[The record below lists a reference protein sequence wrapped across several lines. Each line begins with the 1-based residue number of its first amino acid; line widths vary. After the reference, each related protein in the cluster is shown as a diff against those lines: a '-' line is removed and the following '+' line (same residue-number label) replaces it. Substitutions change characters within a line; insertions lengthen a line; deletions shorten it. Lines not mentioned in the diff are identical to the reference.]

1 MICYP
6 KTTFS
11 NRSMQRNAGFLSFP
25 GTRLSWE
32 KIRFIKVGKD
42 LGNWADMNEAFLD
55 VSMLNKVKTKTPTI
69 SCNPQTA

>member
-1 MICYP
+1 
-6 KTTFS
+6 
-11 NRSMQRNAGFLSFP
+11 MQAFLVFQ
-25 GTRLSWE
+25 GLGYHGE
-32 KIRFIKVGKD
+32 KIRFVKVGKD